1 MVTQAS
7 AATKT
12 RARAAAHEI
21 ARDASSSEAARAA
34 RQAAVESDPRWQAV
48 VDRDESWG
56 GVFVLG
62 VGSTGIYCR
71 PGCPARRP
79 RAEVVTFFDEPDIA
93 EEAGFRA
100 CKRCIPKQPPERL
113 SDVERVRRVC
123 RFVQTQADQSPSTA
137 QLTRLAGLHPRRL
150 QRVFQRHVGLSP
162 GEFADACRV
171 SRFKGLVRNGT
182 SVTDAVYEAGYGSS
196 SRLYESAGRSLG
208 MTPGTYAKGGASQR
222 IRFASVESQLGR
234 VLVGATDLGVCT
246 VYIGDDE
253 ASLVDELAREFSG
266 AELSPET
273 KALRPWLQ
281 LLVRHLEGEAPAIEL
296 PLDLRPTAFQ
306 RRVWQALQS
315 IPRGETRT
323 YSGIAAELGQP
334 KAARAVG
341 NACARNPVSIAV
353 PCHRAVREDGGL
365 GGYRWGLDRKRALLA
380 GEQAN
385 GGRR

>member
-1 MVTQAS
+1 MVTQTPT
-7 AATKT
+7 ATKT
-12 RARAAAHEI
+12 ETRAAERET
-21 ARDASSSEAARAA
+21 ARDAR
-34 RQAAVESDPRWQAV
+34 RAAVESDPRWQAV
-48 VDRDESWG
+48 VDRDPSWEG
-56 GVFVLG
+56 IFVLG

-79 RAEVVTFFDEPDIA
+79 RAEVVTFFDEPDVA

-100 CKRCIPKQPPERL
+100 CKRCKPKQPPERL
-113 SDVERVRRVC
+113 SEVERVRRVC
-123 RFVQTQADQSPSTA
+123 RFVQTQPDAGLSGKGRSTA
-137 QLTRLAGLHPRRL
+137 QLARLAGLHPRTL

-162 GEFADACRV
+162 SEFADACRV
-171 SRFKGLVRNGT
+171 SRFKGLVRDGA

-208 MTPGTYAKGGASQR
+208 MTPGAYAKGGAGQR
-222 IRFASVESQLGR
+222 IRYASVESELGR
-234 VLVGATDLGVCT
+234 VLVGATDLGVCA

-253 ASLVDELAREFSG
+253 PTLVGELEREFSG
-266 AELSPET
+266 AALSPEP
-273 KALRPWLQ
+273 KALQPWLQ

-296 PLDLRPTAFQ
+296 PLDLRATAFQ

-323 YSGIAAELGQP
+323 YSAIAAELGQP

-341 NACARNPVSIAV
+341 NACARNPVSIVV

-365 GGYRWGLDRKRALLA
+365 GGYRWGLDRKRALLK
-380 GEQAN
+380 GEQ
-385 GGRR
+385 GDGVRR

>member
-1 MVTQAS
+1 MVTQAPT
-7 AATKT
+7 ATKAE
-12 RARAAAHEI
+12 ARAAERET
-21 ARDASSSEAARAA
+21 ARDAR
-34 RQAAVESDPRWQAV
+34 RAAVESDPRWQAII
-48 VDRDESWG
+48 DRDPSWEG
-56 GVFVLG
+56 IFVLG

-79 RAEVVTFFDEPDIA
+79 RAEVVTFFAEPNIA

-100 CKRCIPKQPPERL
+100 CKRCKPKQPPERL
-113 SDVERVRRVC
+113 SEVERVRRVC
-123 RFVQTQADQSPSTA
+123 RFVQTQPDKSPSTA
-137 QLTRLAGLHPRRL
+137 QLARLAGLHPRTL

-162 GEFADACRV
+162 SEFADACRM
-171 SRFKGLVRNGT
+171 SRFKGLVRDGV
-182 SVTDAVYEAGYGSS
+182 SVTDAVYEAGYGSR

-208 MTPGTYAKGGASQR
+208 MTPGAHAKGGAGQR
-222 IRFASVESQLGR
+222 IRYASVESQLGR
-234 VLVGATDLGVCT
+234 VLVGATDLGVCA
-246 VYIGDDE
+246 VYIGDDQT
-253 ASLVDELAREFSG
+253 SLVNELAREFSG
-266 AELSPET
+266 AKLSPEP
-273 KALRPWLQ
+273 KALQPWLQ

-296 PLDLRPTAFQ
+296 PLDLRATAFQ
-306 RRVWQALQS
+306 RRVWRALQS

-323 YSGIAAELGQP
+323 YSVIAAELGQP

-365 GGYRWGLDRKRALLA
+365 GDYRWGLDRKRALLA